1 MARTRNGG
9 SGGCSIPHV
18 SPTVAARRMHATT
31 HVVQPP
37 SQQSLHQ
44 TNLRLVKRKRSKR
57 QHTRKG
63 AYSTTS
69 IQTLPRDSLVEVVA
83 TVAAHSFID
92 LHTIKLCCKDFLA
105 AAPDRYVWQR
115 VSLDTFPLIQW
126 SPNNKETSFLNR
138 CREYGNIESLYRE
151 GLRKYFN
158 YPNGKIDDG
167 VRILKIAA
175 EKGHNE
181 VKYVCGMISL
191 CSDDDEVRKLGLEY
205 MHFLRKL
212 KCVVSCRK
220 KVKQLLKS
228 VWKNNVVLVRNS
240 HPLCKVNSTCKG
252 WRVKKDR
259 WVLVDD
265 DDDDD
270 DDMSLCEYCRWDHEL
285 EFFYRLFNI

>member
-9 SGGCSIPHV
+9 SAGCSIPHV
-18 SPTVAARRMHATT
+18 SSTVSARIAHET
-31 HVVQPP
+31 HVVQSPL
-37 SQQSLHQ
+37 QQSPHQ
-44 TNLRLVKRKRSKR
+44 TYLRLVKRKRSER
-57 QHTRKG
+57 RHTRKG

-69 IQTLPRDSLVEVVA
+69 IKALPRDSLIEVVA

-92 LHTIKLCCKDFLA
+92 LHNIKLCCKDFLDTA
-105 AAPDRYVWQR
+105 EDNYVWER

-126 SPNNKETSFLNR
+126 LPNDKATSFLNR
-138 CREYGNIESLYRE
+138 CMECGNIDSLYRE
-151 GLRKYFN
+151 GLRKYFD

-167 VRILKIAA
+167 LGILKVAA

-181 VKYVCGMISL
+181 AKYVCGMISL
-191 CSDDDEVRKLGLEY
+191 CSEDNEVKKQGLKY

-212 KCVVSCRK
+212 KCVVNCRK

-240 HPLCKVNSTCKG
+240 HPLCNVNSTCKG

-259 WVLVDD
+259 WVLL
-265 DDDDD
+265 DDDD